1 MHLSGISRPDISYA
15 CMRFLGYMACPN
27 KPIFDALH
35 HAMCYLYHHQHI
47 PIMYPSKPTT
57 PTGDALQ
64 TFWSKGAAEYLSPDF
79 GDDLATYTDADH
91 SCCLRTRRSVSAYFI
106 LYSGVFYPGAARSNR

>member
-1 MHLSGISRPDISYA
+1 
-15 CMRFLGYMACPN
+15 
-27 KPIFDALH
+27 
-35 HAMCYLYHHQHI
+35 
-47 PIMYPSKPTT
+47 MYPSKPTT

-64 TFWSKGAAEYLSPDF
+64 TFWSKGTAEYLSPDF